1 MYIGLK
7 ILKPYMQVV
16 GGGGRGG
23 VCDDYL
29 GHCGGN
35 GGGGSGQLEYRAL
48 QVDPGALEPW
58 IIAQVKCYC
67 YMNHHSNKISSKGM
81 RVCNILT

>member
-1 MYIGLK
+1 MYCTVSYKIVKMMYIGLK
-7 ILKPYMQVV
+7 IVKLYMQVV

-35 GGGGSGQLEYRAL
+35 GGGGSGQLEYRTL
-48 QVDPGALEPW
+48 KVDPGMLEPW
-58 IIAQVKCYC
+58 VISQVKC
-67 YMNHHSNKISSKGM
+67 
-81 RVCNILT
+81 

>member
-1 MYIGLK
+1 M
-7 ILKPYMQVV
+7 KPYMQVV

-48 QVDPGALEPW
+48 QVDPGTLEPW
-58 IIAQVKCYC
+58 VIAQVRC
-67 YMNHHSNKISSKGM
+67 
-81 RVCNILT
+81 